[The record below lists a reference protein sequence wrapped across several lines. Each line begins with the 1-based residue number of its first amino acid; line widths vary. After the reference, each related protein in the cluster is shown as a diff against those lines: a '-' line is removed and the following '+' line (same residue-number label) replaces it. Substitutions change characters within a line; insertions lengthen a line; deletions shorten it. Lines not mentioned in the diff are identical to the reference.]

1 MYLMSILVVLTI
13 SSLIVNSSV
22 LEAVVWLARA
32 LENNIYR
39 SSLQKCTV
47 EKAYMLLV
55 SIILV
60 LIITMRVEKP

>member
-1 MYLMSILVVLTI
+1 MYLMSILVVLI
-13 SSLIVNSSV
+13 ILSLIVNSSV

-32 LENNIYR
+32 LENNIYC
-39 SSLQKCTV
+39 SGLQKCTV

-60 LIITMRVEKP
+60 LIIIIRVEKP